1 MYKTQGQGQH
11 ADVWPL
17 ADEFESQVRAMQIQS
32 VVRITP
38 LIACVNIFNAAILS
52 FVFWSDDYRLPLATW
67 NAVVLFVCLKALL
80 AWFRTRG
87 RQMPMHASRRA
98 IGRANTHATLLA
110 VLWAL
115 PAAFLFGSS
124 TPEQQLLLSSV
135 TVGMM
140 CGGALI
146 LSNIAFAG
154 TAYSSIV
161 GFGGMIALLS
171 SNLSTA
177 LPLAVLLLIYIA
189 VLDAGVIHLARIYRA
204 RIVAEL
210 LAENQKQVIS
220 LLLNDFEQH
229 TADVLL
235 EMDSHLKFRRASDKL
250 AAFFRLSE
258 TEIIDHS
265 LIELIAGFQKTLRPE
280 TRAAAQQSLAILKRH
295 FTGQKAFRDIEFP
308 VQRGEEEFWWSL
320 TARPIGSVGWRG
332 VISDIT
338 VARNAQQHIWHL
350 AHSDA
355 ITGLGNRHQFQHVLR
370 EMFPCM
376 AGQSS
381 QMVAVLCI
389 DLDRFKSVNDAYGH
403 NVGDKLLSFV
413 GRRLAKQSREQDL
426 VARIGGDEFG
436 IVLKGIGKRVEA
448 EQIAERILEK
458 LQEPCNIDGNV
469 IHIGASLGLALAPVD
484 GDRPE
489 ILLKHAD
496 MALYAAKADGRGR
509 MRSFSAS
516 ISEQVEKKLVL
527 ENALRTAIQNN
538 ELYLVYQ
545 PQQHLK
551 TGLIEGFEALLRWEH
566 PEFGKVTPSVF
577 IPVAEESGLIREIGL
592 WVIEQACMFSR
603 LLPSGMR
610 VAVNLSP
617 LQLVG
622 HDLIDRLQDILERYD
637 IPADRLEFEVTE
649 SMLINSASDMD
660 ILTLLKAMGIRI
672 ALDDFGTGYSAL
684 SYLRQFPFDKLKID
698 RSFMKEIKTHQDAL
712 AVVGA
717 IIDMAKALDM
727 EVVAEGIED
736 EQTLKLLTLYGCD
749 TVQGYVIARPMP
761 EKDIAVFLEN
771 YRLAMQ

>member
-1 MYKTQGQGQH
+1 MHKTQGQGQH

-38 LIACVNIFNAAILS
+38 LIACVNILNAVILS
-52 FVFWSDDYRLPLATW
+52 FVFWNDDYRLPLLIWGAAILIFCV
-67 NAVVLFVCLKALL
+67 NALL
-80 AWFRTRG
+80 TWFRTRD
-87 RQMPMHASRRA
+87 RQAPMHASRRA
-98 IGRANTHATLLA
+98 IRRANIHASILA
-110 VLWAL
+110 VLWAS
-115 PAAFLFGSS
+115 PAAVLFSSS

-135 TVGMM
+135 TIGMM

-154 TAYSSIV
+154 SSYSSIV
-161 GFGGMIALLS
+161 GLGGMIALLS
-171 SNLSTA
+171 SNLPTA

-235 EMDSHLKFRRASDKL
+235 EMDGNLKFRRASDKL
-250 AAFFRLSE
+250 ATFLKLPE
-258 TEIIDHS
+258 TDIINHS
-265 LIELIAGFQKTLRPE
+265 LIELITGFQKTLMPE
-280 TRAAAQQSLAILKRH
+280 TQAAAKQSLAILKHH

-308 VQRGEEEFWWSL
+308 VQRGEEQFWWSL
-320 TARPIGSVGWRG
+320 TARPINSVGWRG

-338 VARNAQQHIWHL
+338 AARSAQQHIWHL

-370 EMFPCM
+370 EVFSCM
-376 AGQSS
+376 TGSS

-436 IVLKGIGKRVEA
+436 IVLKRIGGRVEA
-448 EQIAERILEK
+448 EQIAERILGK
-458 LQEPCNIDGNV
+458 LQEPCNIDGNA
-469 IHIGASLGLALAPVD
+469 IHIGASLGLALAPED
-484 GDRPE
+484 GDKPE

-496 MALYAAKADGRGR
+496 MALYAAKADGRGC
-509 MRSFSAS
+509 MRSFSAA
-516 ISEQVEKKLVL
+516 ISAQVEKKLVL
-527 ENALRTAIQNN
+527 ENALRTAIQRN
-538 ELYLVYQ
+538 ELSLAYQ
-545 PQQHLK
+545 PQQRLK

-566 PEFGKVTPSVF
+566 PEFGKVPPGVF

-592 WVIEQACMFSR
+592 WVIEQACIFSR
-603 LLPSGMR
+603 SLPLGMR
-610 VAVNLSP
+610 IAVNLSP

-622 HDLIDRLQDILERYD
+622 HDLIDQLEDILERYE
-637 IPADRLEFEVTE
+637 ISADRLELEVTE
-649 SMLINSASDMD
+649 SMLINSDSDMD
-660 ILTLLKAMGIRI
+660 MLTLLKAMGIRI

-684 SYLRQFPFDKLKID
+684 AYLRQFPFDKLKID

-761 EKDIAVFLEN
+761 EKDVAVFLKN
-771 YRLAMQ
+771 YQLVAK